1 MKLETKNK
9 IKNFSVLKAMED
21 KNVKMMM
28 CFLLVCLYTSFMFAA
43 GEGGGTP
50 GEDGIGAIKSIFA
63 TVYTFFTSGFVKIIA
78 LAGLVWIGIKMI
90 MNRGEPQVVKSLIP
104 WALAAL
110 LIGSASFFCDL
121 FLGDSFDVDT
131 AIDGAESWL

>member
-1 MKLETKNK
+1 MKENKIDK
-9 IKNFSVLKAMED
+9 IKNFSVMDIMQK
-21 KNVKMMM
+21 KNTKMLLCLLMV
-28 CFLLVCLYTSFMFAA
+28 FLSSSFVFA
-43 GEGGGTP
+43 T
-50 GEDGIGAIKSIFA
+50 GEDGISAIKSIFA

-90 MNRGEPQVVKSLIP
+90 MNRGEPQVIKSLIP

-121 FLGDSFDVDT
+121 FLGDSFAVEEAIEGVD
-131 AIDGAESWL
+131 SWL

>member
-1 MKLETKNK
+1 MKLKTKNK
-9 IKNFSVLKAMED
+9 IKNFSVLKSLEN
-21 KNVKMMM
+21 KNVKMMICM
-28 CFLLVCLYTSFMFAA
+28 LFVCLCTSFIFAA
-43 GEGGGTP
+43 GEGSAP

-90 MNRGEPQVVKSLIP
+90 MNRGEPQIVKSLIP

-121 FLGDSFDVDT
+121 FLGDTFDVES
-131 AIDGAESWL
+131 AIGGATSWL